1 MHTFFDQ
8 VHNVGDRMQVIWQ
21 DMDGIMLTGNHWLLQ
36 CRHIDMWGKE
46 SIMEKKKGMNEET
59 KGQEAEEL
67 AFDDL
72 DQVAGGYSLRDAKKE
87 KTTDISAGTI
97 SKI

>member
-1 MHTFFDQ
+1 
-8 VHNVGDRMQVIWQ
+8 
-21 DMDGIMLTGNHWLLQ
+21 
-36 CRHIDMWGKE
+36 
-46 SIMEKKKGMNEET
+46 MEKKKGLNEET

-67 AFDDL
+67 ALDDL

>member
-1 MHTFFDQ
+1 
-8 VHNVGDRMQVIWQ
+8 
-21 DMDGIMLTGNHWLLQ
+21 
-36 CRHIDMWGKE
+36 
-46 SIMEKKKGMNEET
+46 MEKKNEVNEET
-59 KGQEAEEL
+59 KAQEAEEL
-67 AFDDL
+67 TLDDL

>member
-8 VHNVGDRMQVIWQ
+8 MHNLGDRMQVNWQ
-21 DMDGIMLTGNHWLLQ
+21 DTDGIMLTENYWLLQ
-36 CRHIDMWGKE
+36 DCHIDMWGKE
-46 SIMEKKKGMNEET
+46 TIMEKKKGMNEEI

-67 AFDDL
+67 ALDDL

-87 KTTDISAGTI
+87 QTTDISAGTI

>member
-1 MHTFFDQ
+1 M
-8 VHNVGDRMQVIWQ
+8 RLPLCYIW
-21 DMDGIMLTGNHWLLQ
+21 
-36 CRHIDMWGKE
+36 
-46 SIMEKKKGMNEET
+46 IMEKKKGMNEET

-67 AFDDL
+67 ALDDL

>member
-8 VHNVGDRMQVIWQ
+8 MHNLGDRMQVNWQ
-21 DMDGIMLTGNHWLLQ
+21 DTDGIMLTENYWLLQ
-36 CRHIDMWGKE
+36 GCHIDMWRKE
-46 SIMEKKKGMNEET
+46 TIMEKKKGMNEEI

-67 AFDDL
+67 ALDDL

-87 KTTDISAGTI
+87 QTTDISSGTI

>member
-1 MHTFFDQ
+1 
-8 VHNVGDRMQVIWQ
+8 MQENWQ
-21 DMDGIMLTGNHWLLQ
+21 DTDGIMLTENYWFLQ
-36 CRHIDMWGKE
+36 GCHIDMWGKE
-46 SIMEKKKGMNEET
+46 TIMEKKNGMNEET

-67 AFDDL
+67 ALDDL

-87 KTTDISAGTI
+87 QTTDISAGTI

>member
-1 MHTFFDQ
+1 
-8 VHNVGDRMQVIWQ
+8 
-21 DMDGIMLTGNHWLLQ
+21 
-36 CRHIDMWGKE
+36 MWGKE
-46 SIMEKKKGMNEET
+46 TLMEKKKGMNEEI

-67 AFDDL
+67 ALDDL

-87 KTTDISAGTI
+87 QTTDISAGTI

>member
-8 VHNVGDRMQVIWQ
+8 MHNLGDRMQVNWQ
-21 DMDGIMLTGNHWLLQ
+21 DTDGIMLTGNHWLLQ
-36 CRHIDMWGKE
+36 GCHIDMWGKE
-46 SIMEKKKGMNEET
+46 TIMEKKKGMNDET
-59 KGQEAEEL
+59 NGQESEEL

-72 DQVAGGYSLRDAKKE
+72 DKVSVGYSLRDAKKE

>member
-8 VHNVGDRMQVIWQ
+8 VHNLGDR
-21 DMDGIMLTGNHWLLQ
+21 MDGIMLTGNHWLLQ

-67 AFDDL
+67 ALDDL

>member
-1 MHTFFDQ
+1 
-8 VHNVGDRMQVIWQ
+8 
-21 DMDGIMLTGNHWLLQ
+21 
-36 CRHIDMWGKE
+36 
-46 SIMEKKKGMNEET
+46 MEKKKGMNEET

-67 AFDDL
+67 ALDDL
-72 DQVAGGYSLRDAKKE
+72 DGIEQLAGGYSLRDAKKE

>member
-1 MHTFFDQ
+1 
-8 VHNVGDRMQVIWQ
+8 
-21 DMDGIMLTGNHWLLQ
+21 
-36 CRHIDMWGKE
+36 MWGKE
-46 SIMEKKKGMNEET
+46 TIMEKKKGMNEEI

-67 AFDDL
+67 ALDDL

-87 KTTDISAGTI
+87 QTTDISAGTI

>member
-1 MHTFFDQ
+1 MWI
-8 VHNVGDRMQVIWQ
+8 IWRY
-21 DMDGIMLTGNHWLLQ
+21 W
-36 CRHIDMWGKE
+36 RF
-46 SIMEKKKGMNEET
+46 MEKKKGMNEET

>member
-8 VHNVGDRMQVIWQ
+8 VHNLGDRMQVIWQ

-36 CRHIDMWGKE
+36 CCHIDMWGKE

-67 AFDDL
+67 ALDDL